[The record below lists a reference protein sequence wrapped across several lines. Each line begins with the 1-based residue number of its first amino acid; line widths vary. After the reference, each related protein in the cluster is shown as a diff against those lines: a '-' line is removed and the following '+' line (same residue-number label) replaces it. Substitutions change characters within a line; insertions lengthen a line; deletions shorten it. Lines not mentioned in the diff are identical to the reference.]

1 MTTVTVAQPSVGLQA
16 YFEFKDPVASALRSG
31 MVLPQTGVMLR
42 VSSVITITELQATSS
57 VDIYEFVYAP
67 LDIPVASFKDDMA
80 EDVLILTLRYE
91 SVAGDSRLIRVPLSF
106 VQGYGQAGDIAYIN
120 KHWVLDLGYLPSTLD
135 TTLHFADLKDFVAT
149 RLGLQCALKEV
160 ATGQVVQVE
169 QEEHEIRESIRQN
182 SAVVRPTFSAQL
194 DALQLK
200 YSQVMLRLQ
209 QLGISLG

>member
-1 MTTVTVAQPSVGLQA
+1 MDHFG
-16 YFEFKDPVASALRSG
+16 K
-31 MVLPQTGVMLR
+31 
-42 VSSVITITELQATSS
+42 
-57 VDIYEFVYAP
+57 
-67 LDIPVASFKDDMA
+67 
-80 EDVLILTLRYE
+80 
-91 SVAGDSRLIRVPLSF
+91 VAGGTDNKGEDDGGLVVTKGEKAQFFLSAHQLEVVANHMTEAATQQFAFFFLTF